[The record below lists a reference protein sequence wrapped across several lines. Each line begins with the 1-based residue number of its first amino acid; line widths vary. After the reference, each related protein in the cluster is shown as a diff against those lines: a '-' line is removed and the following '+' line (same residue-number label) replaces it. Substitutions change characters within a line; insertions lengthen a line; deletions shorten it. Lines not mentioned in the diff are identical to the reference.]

1 MIDPVETLREVGR
14 SSISFVPENKRDA
27 IRAILQMVDAAAS
40 SSGGGTDWFDVKLA
54 VEEVCMNL
62 VDHGYGPAGGPIDVR
77 LLAGEEAIVVTI
89 RDEAK
94 PFPPEKAPMPDLAS
108 GWEDRPVGG
117 LGWHLIRKLMDSI
130 EYESSPAD
138 GNRLTLVKRRAV
150 PREN

>member
-14 SSISFVPENKRDA
+14 SSISFVPEKKRDA
-27 IRAILQMVDAAAS
+27 IREILQTVDAAAS
-40 SSGGGTDWFDVKLA
+40 NAGGGTDWFDVKLA

-89 RDEAK
+89 RDQAT
-94 PFPPEKAPMPDLAS
+94 PFPPENAPTPDLTS
-108 GWEDRPVGG
+108 GWEERPVGG